1 MVILINVSNTS
12 IITTE
17 PTTTQSIYEKAVAE
31 IRKLDN
37 DLKRDEEQL
46 RIDRENFEE
55 EKKQMQKTTNNTDVF
70 RLNVGGEIM
79 MTTRQTLTRVPKSI
93 LSRLFNGRWE
103 QKLQNDQNGN
113 IFFDF
118 NPIVFRHLLD
128 QLQLNDVDNLNHL
141 SSPSEPSLVTP
152 FKKMIRKLG
161 LNHLLSLENNIFTF
175 NVGGQIMTNQ
185 RRIFNQISNYTLK
198 NILSS
203 TKSQN
208 LNDKSDVFIDSNPKF
223 FRHLINQ
230 LREVPTK
237 NMSNFKLPSYEEIIS
252 FKTMLKDLNISRKS
266 NIFYIRIVLLCFQLD
281 FTEFIIELS
290 SFILKSSNK
299 RYTCDPKIDN
309 SEKPSIGFI
318 QSSAFINN

>member
-17 PTTTQSIYEKAVAE
+17 PTATQSIYAITTVEILEKE
-31 IRKLDN
+31 N

-55 EKKQMQKTTNNTDVF
+55 EKTQMQKTINKSDVF
-70 RLNVGGEIM
+70 QLNVGGEIM

-93 LSRLFNGRWE
+93 LSILFNGRWE
-103 QKLQNDQNGN
+103 QKLPSDQNGN

-128 QLQLNDVDNLNHL
+128 QLQLLDTKNLNHL
-141 SSPSEPSLVTP
+141 SPPSQSSLVTP
-152 FKKMIRKLG
+152 FKKMIRKLD
-161 LNHLLSLENNIFTF
+161 LNHLLSLEKNIFTF
-175 NVGGQIMTNQ
+175 NVGGQMMTNQ

-208 LNDKSDVFIDSNPKF
+208 LNDKSDVFIDSNPSS

-230 LREVPTK
+230 LREVATK
-237 NMSNFKLPSYEEIIS
+237 NISNFKLPSYEEIIY
-252 FKTMLKDLNISRKS
+252 FKTMLKDLNISRK
-266 NIFYIRIVLLCFQLD
+266 
-281 FTEFIIELS
+281 
-290 SFILKSSNK
+290 
-299 RYTCDPKIDN
+299 
-309 SEKPSIGFI
+309 
-318 QSSAFINN
+318 